1 MIGVTSAVLLTLIA
15 SHIPPGPGK
24 ARHLATG
31 KEMNNKLVLFPGRF
45 AAVASSFFA
54 CGVLRLTPAG
64 PLCAGSWPHGTFYS
78 TDTDRLPPY
87 HFCCVSLG
95 ASGSTAV
102 FRTLAAATVLG
113 AKPLGPL
120 LR

>member
-1 MIGVTSAVLLTLIA
+1 MIGYECSLTHVERFAHPSGSWEGTA
-15 SHIPPGPGK
+15 SM
-24 ARHLATG
+24 TG

-45 AAVASSFFA
+45 AAVASSFSA

-87 HFCCVSLG
+87 HFCCASLG

-102 FRTLAAATVLG
+102 FRTLAVVTILG
-113 AKPLGPL
+113 AKLLGPL
-120 LR
+120 LW